1 MGINGLGHGNKD
13 PKGNVVKLCE
23 FDNRVSIS
31 CKILSLFQ
39 KKLNPPHLLH
49 LGILDLGFVTHQ
61 IVLKSYLFEN
71 RHRHGFQAI

>member
-39 KKLNPPHLLH
+39 KKLNPPHLSH
-49 LGILDLGFVTHQ
+49 LGLVTHQ

-71 RHRHGFQAI
+71 WHRHGFQAV